1 MNQTLKHLSFSFKW
15 FMGKERVSPPS
26 SQFRDSSNEVVDGA
40 LQGRLDEVVLQS
52 SRSVLLQRLVGN
64 VVSISIDQAPLGS
77 DEVLVVLSLVSS
89 QEPGSLL
96 LHVLGLSVVE
106 VSLNFE
112 DSIQEG
118 VHSLLGDLV
127 GCHLLSLL
135 LELIQVDGVLSQ
147 DSLSS
152 VEAFLDGGG
161 MAKANLVVGLLEGDV
176 ELVLADDAEGSDG
189 GLQGG
194 VATVGVLEDNVGG
207 NLVTQDVDGGKLSDN
222 PDHLPV
228 LTSLEEGQALSD
240 QSVDEVEAFD
250 VLDNGELLTNHS
262 EGLQGVFLLGAEG
275 PGNGGAI
282 SQEAGNLLHSVVQV
296 GELQGLFN
304 GGGLLDVVSN
314 VGPGSSSDV
323 SHFKFLLK
331 IVSW

>member
-1 MNQTLKHLSFSFKW
+1 M
-15 FMGKERVSPPS
+15 
-26 SQFRDSSNEVVDGA
+26 NEVVDGS
-40 LQGRLDEVVLQS
+40 LQSGFDEVVLQS
-52 SRSVLLQRLVGN
+52 SRGVLLQGLVGN
-64 VVSISIDQAPLGS
+64 VVSISIDQAPLGAY
-77 DEVLVVLSLVSS
+77 EVLVVLSLISS

-96 LHVLGLSVVE
+96 LHVLGLSRVE
-106 VSLNFE
+106 FSLDFE
-112 DSIQEG
+112 DGVQEG
-118 VHSLLGDLV
+118 VNLGLGDLNR
-127 GCHLLSLL
+127 GHLLSLL

-152 VEAFLDGGG
+152 VKSILDGGG
-161 MAKANLVVGLLEGDV
+161 VAKANLVVSLPEGQV
-176 ELVLADDAEGSDG
+176 ELVLADDTEGSDG
-189 GLQGG
+189 GLEGG
-194 VATVGVLEDNVGG
+194 VSTVGVLEDNVGG

-228 LTSLEEGQALSD
+228 LTSLEEGQALSN

-250 VLDNGELLTNHS
+250 VLDDGELLTYHS

-275 PGNGGAI
+275 PRNGSAV

-304 GGGLLDVVSN
+304 SGGLPDVVSD

>member
-1 MNQTLKHLSFSFKW
+1 M
-15 FMGKERVSPPS
+15 
-26 SQFRDSSNEVVDGA
+26 NEVVDGA

-52 SRSVLLQRLVGN
+52 NRSVLLQGLVGN

-96 LHVLGLSVVE
+96 LHVLGLSGVE
-106 VSLNFE
+106 VSLDFE
-112 DSIQEG
+112 DSIQERINLG
-118 VHSLLGDLV
+118 LGDLNR
-127 GCHLLSLL
+127 GHLLSLL

-147 DSLSS
+147 NSLSS
-152 VEAFLDGGG
+152 VKSILDGGG
-161 MAKANLVVGLLEGDV
+161 VAKANLVISFPEGQV
-176 ELVLADDAEGSDG
+176 ELVLADDTKGSDG
-189 GLQGG
+189 GLESG
-194 VATVGVLEDNVGG
+194 VSTVGVLEDNVGG

-250 VLDNGELLTNHS
+250 VLDDGELLTDHS

-275 PGNGGAI
+275 PRNGSAI

-304 GGGLLDVVSN
+304 GGGLLDVVSD